1 VTFCI
6 SQVSLRA
13 QFHPEF
19 PEIMAPNAPRPSRRP
34 RHAGGLRIGRVLS
47 RSWSL
52 YRLHFAAY
60 SGVAVRATGWM
71 LMPLTATLLITSL
84 IVGAFVPVMLAPK
97 HPELINWAM
106 LLLGILLIL
115 PTIPLSI
122 FCRAKY
128 LYNEAIVARHAYFDL
143 IDRPENLPQT
153 TQALRRKM
161 WAIWLTHFLLGLII
175 SVINSFSSGF
185 QNLGAIGG
193 KNDVLSLILFSILAI
208 ILLAALIGQLWLGA
222 RLFLADITIAV
233 EDGSNPLQAIKQ
245 SWRITQGNAAW
256 SLMLVL
262 VVVSLMA
269 IPIYGLTLLV
279 PLSALAV
286 MCSQLFIS
294 MMRHTTLTA
303 SDIRLLISSGLGAL
317 GLYFVML
324 MLVNVVVMPFWAT
337 VKAAVYADL
346 RD

>member
-1 VTFCI
+1 
-6 SQVSLRA
+6 
-13 QFHPEF
+13 
-19 PEIMAPNAPRPSRRP
+19 MAPNAPRPSRRP
-34 RHAGGLRIGRVLS
+34 VRTGGLRVGRVLS

-52 YRLHFAAY
+52 YRSHFAAY
-60 SGVAVRATGWM
+60 NSVALRATAWM
-71 LMPLTATLLITSL
+71 LLPLTASLLIGILMVS
-84 IVGAFVPVMLAPK
+84 AFVPVMLAPK

-106 LLLGILLIL
+106 LLLGILLIF

-122 FCRAKY
+122 FCGAKY
-128 LYNEAIVARHAYFDL
+128 LYNEAIIARHAYFDL
-143 IDRPENLPQT
+143 TDRPENLRET
-153 TQALRRKM
+153 NQALRRKM
-161 WAIWLTHFLLGLII
+161 WPIWLTHFLLGLIV

-185 QNLGAIGG
+185 QSLGAIGG

-208 ILLAALIGQLWLGA
+208 LLLAALIGQLWLGA
-222 RLFLADITIAV
+222 RLFLAEITIAV
-233 EDGSNPLQAIKQ
+233 EERSSPLEAIKQ
-245 SWRITQGNAAW
+245 SWRITEGNVAW
-256 SLMLVL
+256 SLMSVV

-294 MMRHTTLTA
+294 MMTHTTLTV
-303 SDIRLLISSGLGAL
+303 SDTRLLTSSGLGAIA
-317 GLYFVML
+317 LYFL
-324 MLVNVVVMPFWAT
+324 MLVVANVLVMPFWAT